1 MMMDSVTLA
10 LPCPPRLGTPRNLS
24 RGTLGPLVGRVM
36 AALGLPPTPW
46 QQHVLDVALEVEP
59 RPVYDGQGVL
69 IRTDEVLVYREV
81 RLWVPRQSGKTAL
94 LLGLML
100 HRCLSW
106 SDQRVIYTA
115 QTRIKARDKMV
126 DEHLP
131 LLMRSRLAKRCR
143 VRMTNGSEQIQF
155 PKPKGQLI
163 SRWGIDSTTK
173 KAGHGDSLDLV
184 VADEFFAQEDDRLE
198 SGARPTM
205 ITRSMPQMWFV
216 STFGDDDE
224 KATIGAP
231 LWRKVDDG
239 RNRAR
244 TGQWGA
250 VAYFEWSAADVD
262 DDDIDYGDVEL
273 WRRTMPALEC
283 NGGIIREDAIR
294 ADYESMSLAAF
305 KRAYLNL
312 RPRRHEVVRVF
323 PGSTWGDAV
332 DTGSSLDGGRF
343 ALAWDVSPDGDKA
356 SVAFAGLR
364 TDGRWHGE
372 VVTCREGTDWLV
384 ERVVRAAE
392 RAGERLAGIG
402 VLPGATAG
410 ALIPEVRAGLEA
422 AGVTVELTELSTM
435 PYAQACGALFNAVK
449 DGQFRHLGQQWL
461 DDAVNG
467 AKRRPA
473 GEAWIWDRKRWSVD
487 ITSLCAVTVALRTYQ
502 VAPEPS
508 TSVYEDRDM
517 VVLG

>member
-1 MMMDSVTLA
+1 MDSATSA
-10 LPCPPRLGTPRNLS
+10 LPCPPRLGTPRNPS
-24 RGTLGPLVGRVM
+24 RASLGPLVGRVM
-36 AALGLPPTPW
+36 TVLGLPPTPW
-46 QQHVLDVALEVEP
+46 QQHVLDVALEVHA
-59 RPVYDGQGVL
+59 DG
-69 IRTDEVLVYREV
+69 RLVYREV

-100 HRCLSW
+100 HRCLTW
-106 SDQRVIYTA
+106 ADQRVIYTA
-115 QTRIKARDKMV
+115 QTRNKAREKMV

-131 LLMRSRLAKRCR
+131 LLLRSRLSSRCT
-143 VRMTNGSEQIQF
+143 VRLTNGAEQIQF
-155 PKPKGQLI
+155 PKPKGQLM

-198 SGARPTM
+198 SGVRPTM
-205 ITRSMPQMWFV
+205 ITRGMPQMWFV
-216 STFGDDDE
+216 STFGDDEE
-224 KATIGAP
+224 KAVMGAP

-239 RNRAR
+239 RNRAK
-244 TGQWGA
+244 TGAWGS

-262 DDDIDYGDVEL
+262 DESIDYGDVAL

-312 RPRRHEVVRVF
+312 RPRKHEVVRVF
-323 PGSTWGDAV
+323 PGSSWTDSIDV
-332 DTGSSLDGGRF
+332 GSSLAGGRY

-356 SVAFAGLR
+356 SVAFVGAR
-364 TDGRWHGE
+364 PDGRWHGE
-372 VVTCREGTDWLV
+372 VIECRAGTDWLV
-384 ERVVRAAE
+384 ERVARAAQ
-392 RAGERLAGIG
+392 RSGARLAGIG

-410 ALIPEVRAGLEA
+410 ALIPEVRAALDN
-422 AGVTVELTELSTM
+422 AGVRMDLTELSTL

-449 DGQFRHLGQQWL
+449 DDQFRHLGQEWL
-461 DDAVNG
+461 DGAVSV
-467 AKRRPA
+467 AKRRAA
-473 GEAWIWDRKRWSVD
+473 GEAWVWDRKRWTLD
-487 ITSLCAVTVALRTYQ
+487 ITPLCAVTVALRTFQ
-502 VAPEPS
+502 VAPEVS
-508 TSVYEDRDM
+508 TSVYEERDM